1 MFVHSIIKQI
11 SILFVRID
19 SIDGKGMMIF
29 MKRVYGILL
38 AVTLFFTMC
47 LNVYASQISVN
58 DVVEEFSKTKII
70 SLLNSLGS
78 SISAN
83 IDTVNNKININ
94 DSGETL
100 LSLNYTDEYIE
111 YDNRSAVIT
120 EDNYEDTTG
129 SALCMEGIVETIFN
143 LSGYSDKTLD
153 DYEAPIS
160 YDEYGIQIETGDYEF
175 SGTDE
180 DGGTWTSSGKYVKYF
195 KISLDS
201 EKIVK
206 LVESYGTT
214 INDDY
219 TSVFINDVPTIE
231 LKDIT
236 ANSITIYATVE
247 GYDED
252 SNKIPYCSIYRSTSA
267 DGDYEEI
274 TDAHV
279 ACIGEVGITD
289 ENLQSGTTYYYKAK
303 VVGGSEFSEVVKVTT
318 LTTDTVKVPNTSNS
332 KFWLLYIIG
341 LVLIIAG
348 SGFAL
353 YVKNKTK

>member
-19 SIDGKGMMIF
+19 SIDGKGMIIF

-120 EDNYEDTTG
+120 EDNYEDTIG

-160 YDEYGIQIETGDYEF
+160 YDEYGIQIETG
-175 SGTDE
+175 
-180 DGGTWTSSGKYVKYF
+180 
-195 KISLDS
+195 IMSLVARMKT
-201 EKIVK
+201 EELGQVVVNMLNILRYPLIVK
-206 LVESYGTT
+206 KL
-214 INDDY
+214 
-219 TSVFINDVPTIE
+219 
-231 LKDIT
+231 
-236 ANSITIYATVE
+236 
-247 GYDED
+247 
-252 SNKIPYCSIYRSTSA
+252 
-267 DGDYEEI
+267 
-274 TDAHV
+274 
-279 ACIGEVGITD
+279 
-289 ENLQSGTTYYYKAK
+289 
-303 VVGGSEFSEVVKVTT
+303 
-318 LTTDTVKVPNTSNS
+318 
-332 KFWLLYIIG
+332 
-341 LVLIIAG
+341 
-348 SGFAL
+348 
-353 YVKNKTK
+353 

>member
-1 MFVHSIIKQI
+1 
-11 SILFVRID
+11 
-19 SIDGKGMMIF
+19 

-160 YDEYGIQIETGDYEF
+160 YDEYGIQIETG
-175 SGTDE
+175 
-180 DGGTWTSSGKYVKYF
+180 
-195 KISLDS
+195 IMSLVARMKT
-201 EKIVK
+201 EELGQVVVNMLNILRYPLIVK
-206 LVESYGTT
+206 KL
-214 INDDY
+214 
-219 TSVFINDVPTIE
+219 
-231 LKDIT
+231 
-236 ANSITIYATVE
+236 
-247 GYDED
+247 
-252 SNKIPYCSIYRSTSA
+252 
-267 DGDYEEI
+267 
-274 TDAHV
+274 
-279 ACIGEVGITD
+279 
-289 ENLQSGTTYYYKAK
+289 
-303 VVGGSEFSEVVKVTT
+303 
-318 LTTDTVKVPNTSNS
+318 
-332 KFWLLYIIG
+332 
-341 LVLIIAG
+341 
-348 SGFAL
+348 
-353 YVKNKTK
+353 

>member
-19 SIDGKGMMIF
+19 SIDGKGMIIF

-160 YDEYGIQIETGDYEF
+160 YDEYGIQIETG
-175 SGTDE
+175 
-180 DGGTWTSSGKYVKYF
+180 
-195 KISLDS
+195 IMSLVARMKT
-201 EKIVK
+201 EELGQVVVNMLNILRYPLIVK
-206 LVESYGTT
+206 KL
-214 INDDY
+214 
-219 TSVFINDVPTIE
+219 
-231 LKDIT
+231 
-236 ANSITIYATVE
+236 
-247 GYDED
+247 
-252 SNKIPYCSIYRSTSA
+252 
-267 DGDYEEI
+267 
-274 TDAHV
+274 
-279 ACIGEVGITD
+279 
-289 ENLQSGTTYYYKAK
+289 
-303 VVGGSEFSEVVKVTT
+303 
-318 LTTDTVKVPNTSNS
+318 
-332 KFWLLYIIG
+332 
-341 LVLIIAG
+341 
-348 SGFAL
+348 
-353 YVKNKTK
+353 